1 MENQT
6 KDQSNKWIPLGTIA
20 HVEAGKTTL
29 TAAIAK
35 SLNLKPEDIKK
46 EKEEMPRLIEEK
58 PKKRCYYS
66 VDCTNKVAIAL
77 LLSKENI
84 RKEET
89 IDILSREECWAR
101 ALTEIQYD
109 DISKNKSTSKLT
121 LSPKQYGQQLKKK
134 KGR

>member
-29 TAAIAK
+29 AAAIAK
-35 SLNLKPEDIKK
+35 KLNLKLEDIKK
-46 EKEEMPRLIEEK
+46 EKEKIEVKVEEK
-58 PKKRCYYS
+58 AKKRYYS
-66 VDCTNKVAIAL
+66 VDCTNKVSIAL

-84 RKEET
+84 QKEDT

>member
-1 MENQT
+1 MAQLLEGPEFIPKTIKVTQEN
-6 KDQSNKWIPLGTIA
+6 PRF
-20 HVEAGKTTL
+20 
-29 TAAIAK
+29 
-35 SLNLKPEDIKK
+35 EDVKN
-46 EKEEMPRLIEEK
+46 ET
-58 PKKRCYYS
+58 KKRRYYS
-66 VDCTNKVAIAL
+66 VDCTNKVSIAL

-84 RKEET
+84 QKEET